1 MHAVCCVLCG
11 SKGEYANPLIKLTS
25 FVPFESW
32 NLYICK
38 IHYKKPR
45 FIHCECEKMCL
56 VINFSFVWML
66 LILYMMIHFAS
77 LSNDKVGYTSESY
90 FRIEKPPNRNLLH
103 TKDRS
108 EVFFSAKMWFRNC
121 TWAFFLGSKH
131 RKHGR
136 NLTVCSLSIIYI
148 CLHFLSLCFFM
159 QLFFR
164 ELYIYIYSHNK
175 IS

>member
-90 FRIEKPPNRNLLH
+90 FRIEKPPNRNLLYN
-103 TKDRS
+103 TSSLWKS
-108 EVFFSAKMWFRNC
+108 FS
-121 TWAFFLGSKH
+121 L
-131 RKHGR
+131 RKCDFG
-136 NLTVCSLSIIYI
+136 TVPELSFWVLSIEN
-148 CLHFLSLCFFM
+148 M
-159 QLFFR
+159 AGT
-164 ELYIYIYSHNK
+164 
-175 IS
+175 